1 MKKFDLIIFDCD
13 GTLVDSEYL
22 NNLATVE
29 LLAAQGL
36 MQYDMDYAFAH
47 FVGIKFSTILKNIT
61 AETGHVFPH
70 DMRERYIERA
80 MALVPDYL
88 KPITGAD
95 EMVASARM
103 QGKIAVASNGQ
114 RDNVLFTL
122 EKTGLLHHFD
132 QNYIF
137 TFSDVKNAK
146 PAPDIFLLA
155 AERLGIAPEDTL
167 VIEDSVVGVT
177 AGAAA
182 GMTVYG
188 FTGTHHN
195 PGPYGEKLENAGA
208 TKVYTSFIHMRRDL
222 FG

>member
-1 MKKFDLIIFDCD
+1 MNPDLIIFDCD

-29 LLAAQGL
+29 LLAEQGL
-36 MQYDMDYAFAH
+36 HQYDMDYAFEH

-61 AETGHVFPH
+61 AETGHVFPG

-80 MALVPDYL
+80 MALVPQYL
-88 KPITGAD
+88 KPVPGAAAF
-95 EMVASARM
+95 VAVAKSKM
-103 QGKIAVASNGQ
+103 KIAVASNGQ

-132 QNYIF
+132 PNYIF

-146 PAPDIFLLA
+146 PAPDLFLLA
-155 AERLGIAPEDTL
+155 AEKHGVSPARSL

-182 GMTVYG
+182 GMVVYG
-188 FTGTHHN
+188 FTGTHQN
-195 PGPYGEKLENAGA
+195 PEAYGKKLENAGA
-208 TKVYTSFIHMRRDL
+208 TRVYASFTPMQKEI